1 VLKEQAGRGTL
12 PVLHAMGRPDR
23 VPVRRY
29 YDPDFYAM
37 ECELLWPRVWQMACR
52 LDEIPRAGDFVE
64 YENTGQ
70 SVVVVRTGP
79 EEIKAYHNAC
89 RHRGVKLVEGQGT
102 LKDGFICP
110 FHGWCWGLD
119 GRNTYVLQPELFAE
133 GNLET
138 ADIGLVECR
147 AETAAGC
154 VFINLDDGAPP
165 LRESIEPFATIAD
178 AWHAESLKVEWWF
191 SARLPVNWKLAMEAF
206 MEGWHTTETHPQL
219 VAPVP
224 RRSGLSA
231 SQALIDGQIHHM
243 RVLSEGMAGMTHEKD
258 VRVAEGLRD
267 LELPADP
274 TLANQIWRTRLN
286 DAVVEWNRTAGM
298 DIPDLNG
305 IDAAGIGSPVDFCFP
320 HYFILPT
327 YSSAS
332 SYRARPLGPEETL
345 FEIWSLTRY
354 PDVMD
359 RPRPVRPEPMAP
371 NDPRWPQIPGQD
383 FSNLPRQ
390 QKGLHCQGFEYM
402 RLAEQVEGLIG
413 SYQRLIDGY
422 LAGFGYDKLLP
433 AQQKV
438 NGSFNVPSVD
448 LGF

>member
-1 VLKEQAGRGTL
+1 MLKEQAARVPL
-12 PVLHAMGRPDR
+12 PVPHAMGRADR

-29 YDPDFYAM
+29 YDPDFYRL

-52 LDEIPRAGDFVE
+52 LEEIPNPGDFVE
-64 YENTGQ
+64 YENVGQ
-70 SVVVVRTGP
+70 SVIIVRTGADQFR
-79 EEIKAYHNAC
+79 AYLNAC

-102 LKDGFICP
+102 LPGGFVCP

-133 GNLET
+133 GNLDP

-147 AETAAGC
+147 VEAAAGC
-154 VFINLDDGAPP
+154 VFINLDDDAPP

-178 AWHAESLKVEWWF
+178 AWHAESLKVEWWL

-206 MEGWHTTETHPQL
+206 MEGWHTTQTHPQL
-219 VAPVP
+219 VAPAP
-224 RRSGLSA
+224 RRPGASA
-231 SQALIDGQIHHM
+231 SQALIDRQIHHM
-243 RVLSEGMAGMTHEKD
+243 RVLNEGMAGMTHEKD

-274 TLANQIWRTRLN
+274 SLASQIWRTKLN
-286 DAVVEWNRTAGM
+286 DAVVEWNRAAGM
-298 DIPDLNG
+298 DIPDLNA

-354 PDVMD
+354 PEGME

-371 NDPRWPQIPGQD
+371 DDPRWPQIPGQD
-383 FSNLPRQ
+383 FSNLPKQ
-390 QKGLHCQGFEYM
+390 QKGLHYKGFEYM
-402 RLAEQVEGLIG
+402 RLAEQIEGLIG
-413 SYQRLIDGY
+413 SYQRLVDGY
-422 LAGFGYDKLLP
+422 LAGLGYDQLLG
-433 AQQKV
+433 ALQKV